1 MLACS
6 TTLSLTLFMLFV
18 SILMR
23 FIVIQCIIAAD
34 HHDSLFVWS
43 GRATLHSRFDGIRE
57 ECRQFLLERAKHRF
71 PMPQL
76 HMLSEGDSMGRRL
89 TTRLAPSHADAPEQ
103 QLVHFPALESLTEQE
118 RVALQNK
125 FRFYDASADESFRRW
140 FWSVASAT
148 SNARRE
154 GVTLLE

>member
-1 MLACS
+1 
-6 TTLSLTLFMLFV
+6 
-18 SILMR
+18 
-23 FIVIQCIIAAD
+23 
-34 HHDSLFVWS
+34 
-43 GRATLHSRFDGIRE
+43 
-57 ECRQFLLERAKHRF
+57 
-71 PMPQL
+71 MPQL

-118 RVALQNK
+118 RAALQNK
-125 FRFYDASADESFRRW
+125 FRFYDATADESFRRW